1 MAKIVVLEDDYTLL
15 DLYRDVLERADHT
28 VYPASTLQAIQ
39 EYFDRNTADVIIAD
53 LRLGAS
59 TAEETVETLQQI
71 RSNHSVPIV
80 LISAQMMIYEDM
92 CLRAGFEHLL
102 TKPFP
107 NGVLIQIAEKV
118 IEEDS

>member
-15 DLYRDVLERADHT
+15 DLYRDVLERADHD

-39 EYFDRNTADVIIAD
+39 DYFDNNTADAIIAD

-59 TAEETVETLQQI
+59 TAEETIHTLKQI
-71 RSNHSVPIV
+71 KNKHNVPVV

-92 CLRAGFEHLL
+92 CRDAGFEHLL

-118 IEEDS
+118 IDDN